1 MMLFFKLINSSFK
14 RNLKAYIPY
23 LISMTM
29 LVAINY
35 IFKAV
40 EINRSLKDLPSAA
53 VTKALMQTGS
63 TFIILVTLAFMIYVN
78 RFLWQQ
84 RQQEMGLYSMLGMT
98 RRNLQVLTVIEKC
111 YLLVISLFLGT
122 LFGIIFDRLAFLG
135 FAHLLQIDHLSQP
148 WIEWGAVI
156 NTIVIIGGFF
166 LILMVIDLI
175 KLFRLNPN
183 ELWHPQQT
191 KIARHG
197 KFFTFAGL
205 LGVAVLA
212 YAYYLTITVKPRM
225 SALTTFMTAVFLVV
239 IGTYLIFIAG
249 SIIVLKLLQKNKGYY
264 YRPRHFIAVSGML
277 QRMEQNG
284 ASLATICLL
293 CSSVLVILFTSLT
306 MYAGI
311 NDTVNSYAPRDLTI
325 ITSQKLTAQQ
335 ESTINSVAKKHHAQL
350 NKPVTFTTS
359 APQYGYWENN
369 HFINQ
374 GDLQDMTNQTTNTV
388 ITMSTATY
396 NRIADK
402 HVKLAANKALIYSPA
417 KEHRGTL
424 QIGSQ
429 KYQATPI
436 HDFNYYFNP
445 SHAIYSPIFIITNK
459 LPANTT
465 TINFTGINYRL
476 NGSKKAHLN
485 FENDLQ
491 AQLHLPNQ
499 AYSSRTNLRSQL
511 TSLYGGIVFLGIL
524 ISFALGIT
532 TTVVIYFKQ
541 ITEGYEDQYRFKT
554 MQQVGLSEKETT
566 KSIHS
571 QVLMVFMLPV
581 VGAIINLC
589 FAIPAIRQIL
599 IQFNFY
605 NVRLMAI
612 IAYQSLLSSYAFTLL
627 FMDLLPECT
636 EKSLHKVKYYKLTF
650 LILTVTL

>member
-1 MMLFFKLINSSFK
+1 MMLFLKLINSSFK
-14 RNLKAYIPY
+14 RNLKVYVPY
-23 LISMTM
+23 LISMTI

-40 EINRSLKDLPSAA
+40 EINRSLKDLPSAT

-98 RRNLQVLTVIEKC
+98 RHNLQVLTVIEKC

-212 YAYYLTITVKPRM
+212 YAYYLTITVKPRI

-369 HFINQ
+369 RFINQ
-374 GDLQDMTNQTTNTV
+374 GNLENMTNQTTNTV

-396 NRIADK
+396 NQITDK

-417 KEHRGTL
+417 KEHRGAL
-424 QIGSQ
+424 QIGTQ

-436 HDFNYYFNP
+436 YDFHYYFNP
-445 SHAIYSPIFIITNK
+445 SHAIYSPIFIITNM

-465 TINFTGINYRL
+465 TINFTGINYHL

-499 AYSSRTNLRSQL
+499 VYSSRTNLRSQL

-571 QVLMVFMLPV
+571 QVLMAFMLPV

-605 NVRLMAI
+605 NVRLMII
-612 IAYQSLLSSYAFTLL
+612 IAVSITFILLCLYFAI
-627 FMDLLPECT
+627 
-636 EKSLHKVKYYKLTF
+636 YGLTTRMYRK
-650 LILTVTL
+650 IVEQG

>member
-14 RNLKAYIPY
+14 RNLKVYIPY

-476 NGSKKAHLN
+476 NGSKKAHIN

-612 IAYQSLLSSYAFTLL
+612 IAVSITLVLLCLYFAI
-627 FMDLLPECT
+627 
-636 EKSLHKVKYYKLTF
+636 YGLTTRMYRK
-650 LILTVTL
+650 IVAQG

>member
-1 MMLFFKLINSSFK
+1 MMLFLKLINSSFK
-14 RNLKAYIPY
+14 RNLKVYVPY
-23 LISMTM
+23 LISMIM

-40 EINRSLKDLPSAA
+40 EINRSLKDLPSAT

-63 TFIILVTLAFMIYVN
+63 TFMILVTLAFMIYVN

-98 RRNLQVLTVIEKC
+98 RHNLQVLTVIEKC

-212 YAYYLTITVKPRM
+212 YAYYLTITVKPRI

-249 SIIVLKLLQKNKGYY
+249 SIIVLKLLQKNKRYY

-369 HFINQ
+369 RFINQ
-374 GDLQDMTNQTTNTV
+374 GNLENMTNQTTNTV

-396 NRIADK
+396 NQITDK

-417 KEHRGTL
+417 KEHRGAL
-424 QIGSQ
+424 QIGTQ

-436 HDFNYYFNP
+436 YDFHYYFNP
-445 SHAIYSPIFIITNK
+445 SHAIYSPIFIITNM

-465 TINFTGINYRL
+465 TINFTGINYHL

-499 AYSSRTNLRSQL
+499 VYSSRTNLRSQL

-605 NVRLMAI
+605 NVRLIII
-612 IAYQSLLSSYAFTLL
+612 IAVSITFILLCLYFAI
-627 FMDLLPECT
+627 
-636 EKSLHKVKYYKLTF
+636 YGLTTRMYRK
-650 LILTVTL
+650 IVEQG

>member
-14 RNLKAYIPY
+14 RNLKVYIPY

-98 RRNLQVLTVIEKC
+98 RHNLQVLTVIEKC

-205 LGVAVLA
+205 VGVAVLV
-212 YAYYLTITVKPRM
+212 YAYYLTITVKPRI

-369 HFINQ
+369 RFINQ
-374 GDLQDMTNQTTNTV
+374 GNLENMTNQTTNTV

-396 NRIADK
+396 NQITDK
-402 HVKLAANKALIYSPA
+402 HIKLAANKALIYSPA
-417 KEHRGTL
+417 KEHRGAL
-424 QIGSQ
+424 QIGTQ

-436 HDFNYYFNP
+436 YAFHYYFNP
-445 SHAIYSPIFIITNK
+445 SHAIYSPIFIITNM

-465 TINFTGINYRL
+465 TINFTGINYHL

-499 AYSSRTNLRSQL
+499 VYSSRTNLRSQL

-589 FAIPAIRQIL
+589 FAILAIRQIL

-605 NVRLMAI
+605 NVRLMII
-612 IAYQSLLSSYAFTLL
+612 IAVSITFILLCLYFAI
-627 FMDLLPECT
+627 
-636 EKSLHKVKYYKLTF
+636 YGLTTRMYRK
-650 LILTVTL
+650 IVEQG

>member
-14 RNLKAYIPY
+14 RNLKVYIPY

-40 EINRSLKDLPSAA
+40 EINRSLKDLPSAT

-98 RRNLQVLTVIEKC
+98 RHNLQVLTVIEKC

-135 FAHLLQIDHLSQP
+135 SAHLLQIDHLSQP

-212 YAYYLTITVKPRM
+212 YAYYLTITVKPRI

-325 ITSQKLTAQQ
+325 ITSQKLTSQQ

-369 HFINQ
+369 RFINQ
-374 GDLQDMTNQTTNTV
+374 GNLENMTNQTTNTV

-396 NRIADK
+396 NQITDK

-417 KEHRGTL
+417 KEHRGAL
-424 QIGSQ
+424 QIGTQ

-436 HDFNYYFNP
+436 YDFHYYFNP
-445 SHAIYSPIFIITNK
+445 SHAIYSPIFIITNM

-465 TINFTGINYRL
+465 TINFTGINYHL

-499 AYSSRTNLRSQL
+499 VYSSRTNLRSQL

-605 NVRLMAI
+605 NVRLMII
-612 IAYQSLLSSYAFTLL
+612 IAVSITFILLCLYFAI
-627 FMDLLPECT
+627 
-636 EKSLHKVKYYKLTF
+636 YGLTTRMYRK
-650 LILTVTL
+650 IVEQG

>member
-1 MMLFFKLINSSFK
+1 MMLFLKLINSSFK
-14 RNLKAYIPY
+14 RNLKVYVPY
-23 LISMTM
+23 LISMTI

-40 EINRSLKDLPSAA
+40 EINRSLKDLPSAT

-98 RRNLQVLTVIEKC
+98 RHNLQVLTVIEKC

-175 KLFRLNPN
+175 KLFQLNPN

-212 YAYYLTITVKPRM
+212 YAYYLTIAVKPRI

-374 GDLQDMTNQTTNTV
+374 GDLENMTNQTTNTV

-396 NRIADK
+396 NQITDK

-417 KEHRGTL
+417 KEHRGAL
-424 QIGSQ
+424 QIGTQ

-436 HDFNYYFNP
+436 YDFHYYFNP
-445 SHAIYSPIFIITNK
+445 SHAIYSPIFIITNM

-465 TINFTGINYRL
+465 TINFTGINYHL

-499 AYSSRTNLRSQL
+499 VYSSRTNLRSQL

-605 NVRLMAI
+605 NVRLMII
-612 IAYQSLLSSYAFTLL
+612 IAVSITFILLCLYFAI
-627 FMDLLPECT
+627 
-636 EKSLHKVKYYKLTF
+636 YGLTTRMYRK
-650 LILTVTL
+650 IVEQG

>member
-1 MMLFFKLINSSFK
+1 MMLFLKLINSSFK
-14 RNLKAYIPY
+14 RNLKVYVPY

-40 EINRSLKDLPSAA
+40 EINRSLKDLPSAT

-98 RRNLQVLTVIEKC
+98 RHNLQVLTVIEKC

-175 KLFRLNPN
+175 KLFLLNPN

-212 YAYYLTITVKPRM
+212 YAYYLTITVKPRI

-325 ITSQKLTAQQ
+325 VTSQKLTAQQ

-369 HFINQ
+369 RFINQ
-374 GDLQDMTNQTTNTV
+374 GNLENMTNQTTNTV

-396 NRIADK
+396 NQITDK

-417 KEHRGTL
+417 KEHRGAL
-424 QIGSQ
+424 QIGTQ

-436 HDFNYYFNP
+436 YDFHYYFNP
-445 SHAIYSPIFIITNK
+445 SHAIYSPIFIITNM

-465 TINFTGINYRL
+465 TINFTGINYHL

-499 AYSSRTNLRSQL
+499 VYSSRTNLRSQL

-605 NVRLMAI
+605 NVRLMII
-612 IAYQSLLSSYAFTLL
+612 IAVSITFILLCLYFAI
-627 FMDLLPECT
+627 
-636 EKSLHKVKYYKLTF
+636 YGLTTRMYRK
-650 LILTVTL
+650 IVEQG

>member
-14 RNLKAYIPY
+14 RNLKVYIPY

-166 LILMVIDLI
+166 LILMIIDLI

-402 HVKLAANKALIYSPA
+402 HVKLAANRALIYSPA

-459 LPANTT
+459 LPANTA

-612 IAYQSLLSSYAFTLL
+612 IAVSITLVLLCLYFAI
-627 FMDLLPECT
+627 
-636 EKSLHKVKYYKLTF
+636 YGLTTRMYRK
-650 LILTVTL
+650 IVEQG

>member
-1 MMLFFKLINSSFK
+1 MMLFLKLINSSFK
-14 RNLKAYIPY
+14 RNLKVYVPY
-23 LISMTM
+23 LISMTI

-40 EINRSLKDLPSAA
+40 EINRSLKDLPSAT

-98 RRNLQVLTVIEKC
+98 RHNLQVLTVIEKC

-175 KLFRLNPN
+175 KLFQLNPN

-212 YAYYLTITVKPRM
+212 YAYYLTIAVKPRI

-369 HFINQ
+369 RFINQ
-374 GDLQDMTNQTTNTV
+374 GNLENMTNQTTNTV

-396 NRIADK
+396 NQITDK
-402 HVKLAANKALIYSPA
+402 HVKLDANKALIYSPA
-417 KEHRGTL
+417 KEHRGAL
-424 QIGSQ
+424 QIGTQ

-436 HDFNYYFNP
+436 YDFHYYFNP
-445 SHAIYSPIFIITNK
+445 SHAIYSPIFIITNM

-465 TINFTGINYRL
+465 TINFTGINYHL

-499 AYSSRTNLRSQL
+499 VYSSRTNLRSQL

-605 NVRLMAI
+605 NVRLMII
-612 IAYQSLLSSYAFTLL
+612 IAVSITFILLCLYFAI
-627 FMDLLPECT
+627 
-636 EKSLHKVKYYKLTF
+636 YGLTTRMYRK
-650 LILTVTL
+650 IVEQG

>member
-1 MMLFFKLINSSFK
+1 M
-14 RNLKAYIPY
+14 
-23 LISMTM
+23 
-29 LVAINY
+29 
-35 IFKAV
+35 
-40 EINRSLKDLPSAA
+40 
-53 VTKALMQTGS
+53 
-63 TFIILVTLAFMIYVN
+63 
-78 RFLWQQ
+78 
-84 RQQEMGLYSMLGMT
+84 
-98 RRNLQVLTVIEKC
+98 
-111 YLLVISLFLGT
+111 
-122 LFGIIFDRLAFLG
+122 
-135 FAHLLQIDHLSQP
+135 
-148 WIEWGAVI
+148 
-156 NTIVIIGGFF
+156 
-166 LILMVIDLI
+166 
-175 KLFRLNPN
+175 
-183 ELWHPQQT
+183 
-191 KIARHG
+191 
-197 KFFTFAGL
+197 
-205 LGVAVLA
+205 GVAVLA
-212 YAYYLTITVKPRM
+212 YAYYLTITVKPRI

-335 ESTINSVAKKHHAQL
+335 ESTINSVAKKHHTQL

-369 HFINQ
+369 RFINQ
-374 GDLQDMTNQTTNTV
+374 GNLENMTNQTTNTV

-396 NRIADK
+396 NQITDK

-417 KEHRGTL
+417 KEHRGAL
-424 QIGSQ
+424 QIGTQ

-436 HDFNYYFNP
+436 YDFHYYFNP
-445 SHAIYSPIFIITNK
+445 SHAIYSPIFIITNM

-465 TINFTGINYRL
+465 TINFTGINYHL

-524 ISFALGIT
+524 ISFTLGIT

-605 NVRLMAI
+605 NVRLMII
-612 IAYQSLLSSYAFTLL
+612 IAVSITFILLCLYFAI
-627 FMDLLPECT
+627 
-636 EKSLHKVKYYKLTF
+636 YGLTTRMYRK
-650 LILTVTL
+650 IVEQG

>member
-1 MMLFFKLINSSFK
+1 MMLFLKLINSSFK
-14 RNLKAYIPY
+14 RNLKVYVPY

-40 EINRSLKDLPSAA
+40 EINRSLKDLPSAT

-63 TFIILVTLAFMIYVN
+63 TFMILVTLAFMIYVN

-98 RRNLQVLTVIEKC
+98 RHNLQVLTVIEKC

-175 KLFRLNPN
+175 KLFQLNPN

-212 YAYYLTITVKPRM
+212 YAYYLTITVKPRI

-369 HFINQ
+369 RFINQ
-374 GDLQDMTNQTTNTV
+374 GNLENMTNQTTNTV

-396 NRIADK
+396 NQITDK

-417 KEHRGTL
+417 KEHRGAL
-424 QIGSQ
+424 QIGTQ

-436 HDFNYYFNP
+436 YDFHYYFNP
-445 SHAIYSPIFIITNK
+445 SHAIYSPIFIITNM

-465 TINFTGINYRL
+465 TINFTGINYHL

-491 AQLHLPNQ
+491 AKLHLPNQ
-499 AYSSRTNLRSQL
+499 VYSSRTNLRSQL

-605 NVRLMAI
+605 NVRLMII
-612 IAYQSLLSSYAFTLL
+612 IAVSITFILLCLYFAI
-627 FMDLLPECT
+627 
-636 EKSLHKVKYYKLTF
+636 YGLTTRMYRK
-650 LILTVTL
+650 IVEQG

>member
-14 RNLKAYIPY
+14 RNLKVYVPY

-40 EINRSLKDLPSAA
+40 EINRSLKNLPSAA

-212 YAYYLTITVKPRM
+212 YAYYLTITVKPRI

-335 ESTINSVAKKHHAQL
+335 ESTINSVAKKHHTQL

-369 HFINQ
+369 RFINQ
-374 GDLQDMTNQTTNTV
+374 GNLENMTNQTTNTV

-396 NRIADK
+396 NQITDK

-417 KEHRGTL
+417 KEHRGAL
-424 QIGSQ
+424 QIGTQ

-436 HDFNYYFNP
+436 YDFHYYFNP
-445 SHAIYSPIFIITNK
+445 SHAIYSPIFIITNM

-465 TINFTGINYRL
+465 TINFTGINYHL

-499 AYSSRTNLRSQL
+499 VYSSRTNLRSQL

-589 FAIPAIRQIL
+589 FAISAIRQIL

-605 NVRLMAI
+605 NVRLMII
-612 IAYQSLLSSYAFTLL
+612 IAVSITFILLCLYFAI
-627 FMDLLPECT
+627 
-636 EKSLHKVKYYKLTF
+636 YGLTTRMYRK
-650 LILTVTL
+650 IVEQG

>member
-1 MMLFFKLINSSFK
+1 MMLFLKLINSSFK
-14 RNLKAYIPY
+14 RNLKVYVPY

-40 EINRSLKDLPSAA
+40 EINRSLKDLPSAT

-98 RRNLQVLTVIEKC
+98 RHNLQVLTVIEKC

-212 YAYYLTITVKPRM
+212 YAYYLTITVKPRI

-325 ITSQKLTAQQ
+325 VTSQKLTAQQ

-369 HFINQ
+369 RFINQ
-374 GDLQDMTNQTTNTV
+374 GNLENMTNQTTNTV

-396 NRIADK
+396 NQITDK

-417 KEHRGTL
+417 KEHRGAL
-424 QIGSQ
+424 QIGTQ

-436 HDFNYYFNP
+436 YDFHYYFNP
-445 SHAIYSPIFIITNK
+445 SHAIYSPIFIITNM

-465 TINFTGINYRL
+465 TINFTGINYHL

-499 AYSSRTNLRSQL
+499 VYSSRTNLRSQL

-571 QVLMVFMLPV
+571 QVLMAFMLPV

-605 NVRLMAI
+605 NVRLIII
-612 IAYQSLLSSYAFTLL
+612 IAVSITFILLCLYFAI
-627 FMDLLPECT
+627 
-636 EKSLHKVKYYKLTF
+636 YGLTTRMYRK
-650 LILTVTL
+650 IVEQG

>member
-1 MMLFFKLINSSFK
+1 MMLFLKLINSSFK
-14 RNLKAYIPY
+14 RNLKVYVPY
-23 LISMTM
+23 LISMIM

-40 EINRSLKDLPSAA
+40 EINRSLKDLPSAT

-63 TFIILVTLAFMIYVN
+63 TFMILVTLAFMIYVN

-98 RRNLQVLTVIEKC
+98 RHNLQVLTVIEKC

-212 YAYYLTITVKPRM
+212 YAYYLTITVKPRI
-225 SALTTFMTAVFLVV
+225 SALTIFMTAVFLVV

-369 HFINQ
+369 RFINQ
-374 GDLQDMTNQTTNTV
+374 GNLENMTNQTTNTV

-396 NRIADK
+396 NQITDK

-417 KEHRGTL
+417 KEHRGAL
-424 QIGSQ
+424 QIGTQ

-436 HDFNYYFNP
+436 YDFHYYFNP
-445 SHAIYSPIFIITNK
+445 SHAIYSPIFIITNM

-465 TINFTGINYRL
+465 TINFTGINYHL

-499 AYSSRTNLRSQL
+499 VYSSRTNLRSQL

-605 NVRLMAI
+605 NVRLMII
-612 IAYQSLLSSYAFTLL
+612 IAVSITFILLCLYFAI
-627 FMDLLPECT
+627 
-636 EKSLHKVKYYKLTF
+636 YGLTTRMYRK
-650 LILTVTL
+650 IVEQG

>member
-1 MMLFFKLINSSFK
+1 MMLFLKLINSSFK
-14 RNLKAYIPY
+14 RNLKVYVPY

-40 EINRSLKDLPSAA
+40 EINRSLKDLPSAT

-98 RRNLQVLTVIEKC
+98 RHNLQVLTVIEKC

-175 KLFRLNPN
+175 KLFQLNPN
-183 ELWHPQQT
+183 ELYHPQQT

-212 YAYYLTITVKPRM
+212 YAYYLTITVKPRI

-325 ITSQKLTAQQ
+325 VTSQKLTAQQ

-374 GDLQDMTNQTTNTV
+374 GDLQNMTNQTTNTV

-396 NRIADK
+396 NQITDK

-417 KEHRGTL
+417 KEHRGAL
-424 QIGSQ
+424 QIGTQ

-436 HDFNYYFNP
+436 YDFHYYFNP
-445 SHAIYSPIFIITNK
+445 SHAIYSPIFIITNM

-465 TINFTGINYRL
+465 TINFTGINYHL

-499 AYSSRTNLRSQL
+499 VYSSRTNLRSQL

-605 NVRLMAI
+605 NVRLMII
-612 IAYQSLLSSYAFTLL
+612 IAVSITFILLCLYFAI
-627 FMDLLPECT
+627 
-636 EKSLHKVKYYKLTF
+636 YGLTTRMYRK
-650 LILTVTL
+650 IVEQG

>member
-1 MMLFFKLINSSFK
+1 MMLFLKLINSSFK
-14 RNLKAYIPY
+14 RNLKVYVPY
-23 LISMTM
+23 LISMIM

-40 EINRSLKDLPSAA
+40 EINRSLKDLPSAT

-63 TFIILVTLAFMIYVN
+63 TFIILVTLVFMIYVN

-98 RRNLQVLTVIEKC
+98 RHNLQVLTVIEKC

-212 YAYYLTITVKPRM
+212 YAYYLTITVKPRI

-325 ITSQKLTAQQ
+325 VTSQKLTAQQ

-369 HFINQ
+369 RFINQ
-374 GDLQDMTNQTTNTV
+374 GNLENMTNQTTNTV

-396 NRIADK
+396 NQITDK

-417 KEHRGTL
+417 KEHRGAL
-424 QIGSQ
+424 QIGTQ

-436 HDFNYYFNP
+436 YDFHYYFNP
-445 SHAIYSPIFIITNK
+445 SHAIYSPIFIITNM

-465 TINFTGINYRL
+465 TINFTGINYHL

-499 AYSSRTNLRSQL
+499 VYSSRTNLRSQL

-605 NVRLMAI
+605 NVRLMII
-612 IAYQSLLSSYAFTLL
+612 IAVSITFILLCLYFAI
-627 FMDLLPECT
+627 
-636 EKSLHKVKYYKLTF
+636 YGLTTRMYRK
-650 LILTVTL
+650 IVEQG

>member
-14 RNLKAYIPY
+14 RNLKVYIPY

-98 RRNLQVLTVIEKC
+98 RQNLQVLTVIEKC

-205 LGVAVLA
+205 VGVAVLA
-212 YAYYLTITVKPRM
+212 YAYYLTITVKPRI
-225 SALTTFMTAVFLVV
+225 SALTTFMTDVCLVV

-402 HVKLAANKALIYSPA
+402 HVKLAANRALIYSPA

-459 LPANTT
+459 LPTNTA

-612 IAYQSLLSSYAFTLL
+612 IAVSITLVLLCLYFAIYGLTTR
-627 FMDLLPECT
+627 MY
-636 EKSLHKVKYYKLTF
+636 HKIVAQG
-650 LILTVTL
+650 

>member
-14 RNLKAYIPY
+14 RNLKVYIPY

-40 EINRSLKDLPSAA
+40 EINRSLKDLPNAA

-205 LGVAVLA
+205 VGVAVLA
-212 YAYYLTITVKPRM
+212 YAYYLTITVKPRI

-429 KYQATPI
+429 KYQTTPI

-465 TINFTGINYRL
+465 IINFTGINYRL

-612 IAYQSLLSSYAFTLL
+612 IAVSITLVLLCLYFAIYGLTTR
-627 FMDLLPECT
+627 MY
-636 EKSLHKVKYYKLTF
+636 HKIVAQG
-650 LILTVTL
+650 

>member
-14 RNLKAYIPY
+14 RNLKVYIPY

-156 NTIVIIGGFF
+156 NTIIIIGGFF

-436 HDFNYYFNP
+436 HAFNYYFNP
-445 SHAIYSPIFIITNK
+445 SHTIYSPIFIITNK
-459 LPANTT
+459 LPANTA

-554 MQQVGLSEKETT
+554 MQQVGLSEQETT

-612 IAYQSLLSSYAFTLL
+612 IAVSITLVLLCLYFAI
-627 FMDLLPECT
+627 
-636 EKSLHKVKYYKLTF
+636 YGLTTRMYRK
-650 LILTVTL
+650 IVAQD

>member
-14 RNLKAYIPY
+14 RNLKVYIPY

-78 RFLWQQ
+78 GFLWQQ

-612 IAYQSLLSSYAFTLL
+612 IAVSITLVLLCLYFAI
-627 FMDLLPECT
+627 
-636 EKSLHKVKYYKLTF
+636 YGLTTRMYRK
-650 LILTVTL
+650 IVAQG

>member
-14 RNLKAYIPY
+14 RNLKVYIPY

-293 CSSVLVILFTSLT
+293 CSSVLVILFTSST

-612 IAYQSLLSSYAFTLL
+612 IAVSITLVLLCLYFAI
-627 FMDLLPECT
+627 
-636 EKSLHKVKYYKLTF
+636 YGLTTRMYRK
-650 LILTVTL
+650 IVAQG

>member
-1 MMLFFKLINSSFK
+1 MMLFLKLINSSFK
-14 RNLKAYIPY
+14 RNLKVYIPY

-156 NTIVIIGGFF
+156 NTIIIIGGFF

-325 ITSQKLTAQQ
+325 ITSQKLTPQQ
-335 ESTINSVAKKHHAQL
+335 ESTINSVVKKHHAHL

-369 HFINQ
+369 RFINQ

-436 HDFNYYFNP
+436 HAFNYYFNP
-445 SHAIYSPIFIITNK
+445 SHTIYSPIFIITNK
-459 LPANTT
+459 LPANTA

-554 MQQVGLSEKETT
+554 MQQVGLSEQETT

-612 IAYQSLLSSYAFTLL
+612 IAVSITLVLLCLYFAI
-627 FMDLLPECT
+627 
-636 EKSLHKVKYYKLTF
+636 YGLTTRMYRK
-650 LILTVTL
+650 IVAQD

>member
-1 MMLFFKLINSSFK
+1 MMLFLKLINSSFK
-14 RNLKAYIPY
+14 RNLKVYVPY

-40 EINRSLKDLPSAA
+40 EINRSLKDLPSAT

-98 RRNLQVLTVIEKC
+98 RHNLQVLTVIEKC

-148 WIEWGAVI
+148 WIEWSAVI

-175 KLFRLNPN
+175 KLFQLNPN

-212 YAYYLTITVKPRM
+212 YAYYLTITVKPRI

-369 HFINQ
+369 RFINQ
-374 GDLQDMTNQTTNTV
+374 GNLENMTNQTTNTV

-396 NRIADK
+396 NQITDK

-417 KEHRGTL
+417 KEHRGAL
-424 QIGSQ
+424 QIGTQ

-436 HDFNYYFNP
+436 YAFHYYFNP
-445 SHAIYSPIFIITNK
+445 SHAIYSPIFIITNM

-465 TINFTGINYRL
+465 TINFTGINYHL

-499 AYSSRTNLRSQL
+499 VYSSRTNLRSQL

-605 NVRLMAI
+605 NVRLMII
-612 IAYQSLLSSYAFTLL
+612 IAVSITFILLCLYFT
-627 FMDLLPECT
+627 
-636 EKSLHKVKYYKLTF
+636 VYGLTTRMYRK
-650 LILTVTL
+650 IVEQG

>member
-1 MMLFFKLINSSFK
+1 MMLFLKLINSSFK
-14 RNLKAYIPY
+14 RNLKVYVPY

-40 EINRSLKDLPSAA
+40 EINRSLKDLPSAT

-63 TFIILVTLAFMIYVN
+63 TFMILVTLAFMIYVN

-98 RRNLQVLTVIEKC
+98 RHNLQVLTVIEKC

-156 NTIVIIGGFF
+156 NTIVIIGRFF

-212 YAYYLTITVKPRM
+212 YAYYLTITVKPRI

-249 SIIVLKLLQKNKGYY
+249 SIIVLKLLQKNKRYY

-369 HFINQ
+369 RFINQ
-374 GDLQDMTNQTTNTV
+374 GNLENMTNQTTNTV

-396 NRIADK
+396 NQITDK

-417 KEHRGTL
+417 KEHRGAL
-424 QIGSQ
+424 QIGTQ

-436 HDFNYYFNP
+436 YDFHYYFNP
-445 SHAIYSPIFIITNK
+445 SHAIYSPIFIITNM

-465 TINFTGINYRL
+465 TINFTGINYHL

-499 AYSSRTNLRSQL
+499 VYSSRTNLRSQL

-605 NVRLMAI
+605 NVRLMII
-612 IAYQSLLSSYAFTLL
+612 IAVSITFILLCLYFAI
-627 FMDLLPECT
+627 
-636 EKSLHKVKYYKLTF
+636 YGLTTRMYRK
-650 LILTVTL
+650 IVEQG

>member
-14 RNLKAYIPY
+14 RNLKVYIPY

-156 NTIVIIGGFF
+156 NTIVIIGDFF

-612 IAYQSLLSSYAFTLL
+612 IAVSITLVLLCLYFAI
-627 FMDLLPECT
+627 
-636 EKSLHKVKYYKLTF
+636 YGLTTRMYRK
-650 LILTVTL
+650 IVAQG

>member
-1 MMLFFKLINSSFK
+1 MMLFLKLINSSFK
-14 RNLKAYIPY
+14 RNLKVYVPY

-40 EINRSLKDLPSAA
+40 EINRSLKDLPSAT

-98 RRNLQVLTVIEKC
+98 RHNLQVLTVIEKC

-175 KLFRLNPN
+175 KLFQLNPN
-183 ELWHPQQT
+183 ELYHPQQT

-205 LGVAVLA
+205 LSVAVLA
-212 YAYYLTITVKPRM
+212 YAYYLTITVKPRI

-369 HFINQ
+369 RFINQ
-374 GDLQDMTNQTTNTV
+374 GNLENMTNQTTNTV

-396 NRIADK
+396 NQITDK

-417 KEHRGTL
+417 KEHRGAL
-424 QIGSQ
+424 QIGTQ

-436 HDFNYYFNP
+436 YDFHYYFNP
-445 SHAIYSPIFIITNK
+445 SHAIYSPIFIITNM

-465 TINFTGINYRL
+465 TINFTGINYHL

-499 AYSSRTNLRSQL
+499 VYSSRTNLRSQL

-605 NVRLMAI
+605 NVRLMII
-612 IAYQSLLSSYAFTLL
+612 IAVSITFILLCLYFAI
-627 FMDLLPECT
+627 
-636 EKSLHKVKYYKLTF
+636 YGLTTRMYRK
-650 LILTVTL
+650 IVEQG

>member
-14 RNLKAYIPY
+14 RNLKVYIPY

-459 LPANTT
+459 LPANTA

-554 MQQVGLSEKETT
+554 MQQVGLSEQETT

-612 IAYQSLLSSYAFTLL
+612 IAVSITLVLLCLYFAI
-627 FMDLLPECT
+627 
-636 EKSLHKVKYYKLTF
+636 YGLTTRMYRK
-650 LILTVTL
+650 IVAQD

>member
-1 MMLFFKLINSSFK
+1 MMLFLKLINSSFK
-14 RNLKAYIPY
+14 RNLN
-23 LISMTM
+23 LISMIM

-40 EINRSLKDLPSAA
+40 EINRSLKDLPSAT

-63 TFIILVTLAFMIYVN
+63 TFMILVTLAFMIYVN

-98 RRNLQVLTVIEKC
+98 RHNLQVLTVIEKC

-212 YAYYLTITVKPRM
+212 YAYYLTITVKPRI

-369 HFINQ
+369 RFINQ
-374 GDLQDMTNQTTNTV
+374 GNLENMTNQTTNTV

-396 NRIADK
+396 NQITDK

-417 KEHRGTL
+417 KEHRGAL
-424 QIGSQ
+424 QIGTQ

-436 HDFNYYFNP
+436 YDFHYYFNP
-445 SHAIYSPIFIITNK
+445 SHAIYSPIFIITNM

-465 TINFTGINYRL
+465 TINFTGINYHL

-499 AYSSRTNLRSQL
+499 VYSSRTNLRSQL

-605 NVRLMAI
+605 NVRLMII
-612 IAYQSLLSSYAFTLL
+612 IAVSITFILLCLYFAI
-627 FMDLLPECT
+627 
-636 EKSLHKVKYYKLTF
+636 YGLTTRMYRK
-650 LILTVTL
+650 IVEQG

>member
-14 RNLKAYIPY
+14 RNLKVYIPY

-264 YRPRHFIAVSGML
+264 YRPCHFIAVSGML

-612 IAYQSLLSSYAFTLL
+612 IAVSITLVLLCLYFAI
-627 FMDLLPECT
+627 
-636 EKSLHKVKYYKLTF
+636 YGLTTRMYRK
-650 LILTVTL
+650 IVAQG

>member
-1 MMLFFKLINSSFK
+1 MMLFLKLINSSFK
-14 RNLKAYIPY
+14 RNLKVYVPY
-23 LISMTM
+23 LISMIM

-35 IFKAV
+35 IFRAV
-40 EINRSLKDLPSAA
+40 EINRSLKDLPSAT

-63 TFIILVTLAFMIYVN
+63 TFMILVTLAFMIYVN

-98 RRNLQVLTVIEKC
+98 RHNLQVLTVIEKC

-212 YAYYLTITVKPRM
+212 YAYYLTITVKPRI

-369 HFINQ
+369 RFINQ
-374 GDLQDMTNQTTNTV
+374 GNLENMTNQTTNTV

-396 NRIADK
+396 NQITDK

-417 KEHRGTL
+417 KEHRGAL
-424 QIGSQ
+424 QIGTQ

-436 HDFNYYFNP
+436 YDFHYYFNP
-445 SHAIYSPIFIITNK
+445 SHAIYSPIFIITNM

-465 TINFTGINYRL
+465 TINFTGINYHL

-499 AYSSRTNLRSQL
+499 VYSSRTNLRSQL

-605 NVRLMAI
+605 NVRLMII
-612 IAYQSLLSSYAFTLL
+612 IAVSITFILLCLYFAI
-627 FMDLLPECT
+627 
-636 EKSLHKVKYYKLTF
+636 YGLTTRMYRK
-650 LILTVTL
+650 IVEQG

>member
-1 MMLFFKLINSSFK
+1 MMLFLKLINSSFK
-14 RNLKAYIPY
+14 RNLKVYVPY

-40 EINRSLKDLPSAA
+40 EINRSLKDLPSAT

-98 RRNLQVLTVIEKC
+98 RHNLQVLTVIEKC

-205 LGVAVLA
+205 VGIAVLA
-212 YAYYLTITVKPRM
+212 YAYYLTITVKPRI

-369 HFINQ
+369 RFINQ
-374 GDLQDMTNQTTNTV
+374 GNLENMTNQTTNTV

-396 NRIADK
+396 NQITDK

-417 KEHRGTL
+417 KEHRGAL
-424 QIGSQ
+424 QIGTQ

-436 HDFNYYFNP
+436 YDFHYYFNP
-445 SHAIYSPIFIITNK
+445 SHAIYSPIFIITNM

-465 TINFTGINYRL
+465 TINFTGINYHL

-499 AYSSRTNLRSQL
+499 VYSSRTNLRSQL

-605 NVRLMAI
+605 NVRLMII
-612 IAYQSLLSSYAFTLL
+612 IAVSITFILLCLYFAI
-627 FMDLLPECT
+627 
-636 EKSLHKVKYYKLTF
+636 YGLTTRMYRK
-650 LILTVTL
+650 IVEQG

>member
-1 MMLFFKLINSSFK
+1 MMLFLKLINSSFK
-14 RNLKAYIPY
+14 RNLKVYVPY

-40 EINRSLKDLPSAA
+40 EINRSLKDLPSAT

-98 RRNLQVLTVIEKC
+98 RHNLQVLTVIEKC

-175 KLFRLNPN
+175 KLFQLNPN
-183 ELWHPQQT
+183 ELYHPQQT

-212 YAYYLTITVKPRM
+212 YAYYLTITVKPRI

-369 HFINQ
+369 RFINQ
-374 GDLQDMTNQTTNTV
+374 GNLENMTNQTTNTV

-396 NRIADK
+396 NQITDK

-417 KEHRGTL
+417 KEHRGAL
-424 QIGSQ
+424 QIGTQ

-436 HDFNYYFNP
+436 YDFHYYFNP
-445 SHAIYSPIFIITNK
+445 SHAIYSPIFIITNM

-465 TINFTGINYRL
+465 TINFTGINYHL

-499 AYSSRTNLRSQL
+499 VYSSRTNLRSQL

-571 QVLMVFMLPV
+571 QVLMAFMLPV

-605 NVRLMAI
+605 NVRLMII
-612 IAYQSLLSSYAFTLL
+612 IAVSITFILLCLYFAI
-627 FMDLLPECT
+627 
-636 EKSLHKVKYYKLTF
+636 YGLTTRMYRK
-650 LILTVTL
+650 IVEQG

>member
-14 RNLKAYIPY
+14 RNLKVYIPY

-78 RFLWQQ
+78 HFLWQQ

-166 LILMVIDLI
+166 LILMIIDLI

-205 LGVAVLA
+205 LGIAVLA

-264 YRPRHFIAVSGML
+264 YRPRHFIAISGML

-325 ITSQKLTAQQ
+325 ITSQKITSQQ
-335 ESTINSVAKKHHAQL
+335 ESTINSVAKKHHAHL

-369 HFINQ
+369 RFINQ

-436 HDFNYYFNP
+436 HAFNYYFNP

-459 LPANTT
+459 LPANTA

-554 MQQVGLSEKETT
+554 MQQVGLSEQETT

-612 IAYQSLLSSYAFTLL
+612 IAVSIT
-627 FMDLLPECT
+627 
-636 EKSLHKVKYYKLTF
+636 
-650 LILTVTL
+650 LILLCLYFAIYGLTTRMYRKIVAQG

>member
-14 RNLKAYIPY
+14 RNLKVYIPY

-98 RRNLQVLTVIEKC
+98 RRNLQVLTMIEKC
-111 YLLVISLFLGT
+111 YLLVISLFFGT

-212 YAYYLTITVKPRM
+212 YAYYLTITVKPRI
-225 SALTTFMTAVFLVV
+225 SALTTFMTAIFLVV

-264 YRPRHFIAVSGML
+264 YRPRHFIAISGML

-335 ESTINSVAKKHHAQL
+335 ESTINSVAKKHHAHL

-402 HVKLAANKALIYSPA
+402 HVKLAANRALIYSPA

-459 LPANTT
+459 LPANTA

-605 NVRLMAI
+605 NVRLMVI
-612 IAYQSLLSSYAFTLL
+612 IAVSITLVLLCLYFAI
-627 FMDLLPECT
+627 
-636 EKSLHKVKYYKLTF
+636 YGLTTRMYRK
-650 LILTVTL
+650 IVEQG

>member
-1 MMLFFKLINSSFK
+1 
-14 RNLKAYIPY
+14 
-23 LISMTM
+23 
-29 LVAINY
+29 
-35 IFKAV
+35 
-40 EINRSLKDLPSAA
+40 
-53 VTKALMQTGS
+53 
-63 TFIILVTLAFMIYVN
+63 
-78 RFLWQQ
+78 
-84 RQQEMGLYSMLGMT
+84 MT
-98 RRNLQVLTVIEKC
+98 RHNLQVLTVIEKC

-175 KLFRLNPN
+175 KLFQLNPN
-183 ELWHPQQT
+183 ELYHPQQT

-212 YAYYLTITVKPRM
+212 YAYYLTITVKPRI

-374 GDLQDMTNQTTNTV
+374 GDLQNMTNQTTNTV

-396 NRIADK
+396 NRITDK
-402 HVKLAANKALIYSPA
+402 YVKLAANKALIYSPA
-417 KEHRGTL
+417 KEHRGAL
-424 QIGSQ
+424 QIGTQ

-436 HDFNYYFNP
+436 YDFHYYFNP
-445 SHAIYSPIFIITNK
+445 SHAIYSPIFIITNM

-465 TINFTGINYRL
+465 TINFTGINYHL

-499 AYSSRTNLRSQL
+499 VYSSRTNLRSQL

-605 NVRLMAI
+605 NVRLMII
-612 IAYQSLLSSYAFTLL
+612 IAVSITFILLCLYFAI
-627 FMDLLPECT
+627 
-636 EKSLHKVKYYKLTF
+636 YGLTTRMYRK
-650 LILTVTL
+650 IVEQG

>member
-14 RNLKAYIPY
+14 RNLKVYIPY

-135 FAHLLQIDHLSQP
+135 FAHLLQIDHLFQP

-197 KFFTFAGL
+197 KFFTFVGL

-212 YAYYLTITVKPRM
+212 YAYYLTITVKPRI

-325 ITSQKLTAQQ
+325 ITSQKLTPQQ
-335 ESTINSVAKKHHAQL
+335 ESTINSVAKKHHAHL

-359 APQYGYWENN
+359 APQYGYWEKNR
-369 HFINQ
+369 FINQ

-436 HDFNYYFNP
+436 HAFNYYFNP

-459 LPANTT
+459 LPANTA

-554 MQQVGLSEKETT
+554 MQQVGLSEQETT

-571 QVLMVFMLPV
+571 QVLMVFMLPI

-612 IAYQSLLSSYAFTLL
+612 IAVSITLVLLCLYFAI
-627 FMDLLPECT
+627 
-636 EKSLHKVKYYKLTF
+636 YGLTTRMYRK
-650 LILTVTL
+650 IVAQG

>member
-1 MMLFFKLINSSFK
+1 
-14 RNLKAYIPY
+14 
-23 LISMTM
+23 
-29 LVAINY
+29 
-35 IFKAV
+35 
-40 EINRSLKDLPSAA
+40 
-53 VTKALMQTGS
+53 
-63 TFIILVTLAFMIYVN
+63 MIYVN

-98 RRNLQVLTVIEKC
+98 RHNLQVLTVIEKC

-212 YAYYLTITVKPRM
+212 YAYYLTITVKPRI

-335 ESTINSVAKKHHAQL
+335 ESTINSVAKKHHTQL

-369 HFINQ
+369 RFINQ
-374 GDLQDMTNQTTNTV
+374 GNLENMTNQTTNTV

-396 NRIADK
+396 NQITDK

-417 KEHRGTL
+417 KEHRGAL
-424 QIGSQ
+424 QIGTQ

-436 HDFNYYFNP
+436 YDFHYYFNP
-445 SHAIYSPIFIITNK
+445 SHAIYSPIFIITNM

-465 TINFTGINYRL
+465 TINFTGINYHL

-499 AYSSRTNLRSQL
+499 VYSSRTNLRSQL

-589 FAIPAIRQIL
+589 FAISAIRQIL

-605 NVRLMAI
+605 NVRLMII
-612 IAYQSLLSSYAFTLL
+612 IAVSITFILLCLYFAI
-627 FMDLLPECT
+627 
-636 EKSLHKVKYYKLTF
+636 YGLTTRMYRK
-650 LILTVTL
+650 IVEQG

>member
-14 RNLKAYIPY
+14 RNLKVYIPY

-78 RFLWQQ
+78 RFLWQH

-156 NTIVIIGGFF
+156 NTIIIIGGFF

-325 ITSQKLTAQQ
+325 ITSQKLTPQQ
-335 ESTINSVAKKHHAQL
+335 ESTINSVAKKHHAHL

-369 HFINQ
+369 RFINQ

-402 HVKLAANKALIYSPA
+402 HVKLAANRALIYSPA

-459 LPANTT
+459 LPANTA

-511 TSLYGGIVFLGIL
+511 ISLYGGIVFLGIL

-554 MQQVGLSEKETT
+554 MQQVGLSEQETT

-612 IAYQSLLSSYAFTLL
+612 IAVSITLVLLCLYFAI
-627 FMDLLPECT
+627 
-636 EKSLHKVKYYKLTF
+636 YGLTTRMYRK
-650 LILTVTL
+650 IVAQG

>member
-14 RNLKAYIPY
+14 RNLKVYIPY

-84 RQQEMGLYSMLGMT
+84 RRQEMGLYSMLGMT

-554 MQQVGLSEKETT
+554 MQQVGLSEQETT

-612 IAYQSLLSSYAFTLL
+612 IAVSITLVLLCLYFAI
-627 FMDLLPECT
+627 
-636 EKSLHKVKYYKLTF
+636 YGLTTR
-650 LILTVTL
+650 IYRKIVAQG